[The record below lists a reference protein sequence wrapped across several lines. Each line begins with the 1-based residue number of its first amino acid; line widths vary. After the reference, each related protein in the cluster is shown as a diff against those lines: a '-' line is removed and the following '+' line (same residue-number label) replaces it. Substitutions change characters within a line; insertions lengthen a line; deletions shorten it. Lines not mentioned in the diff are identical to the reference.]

1 MVGMV
6 KHHQDLIINKNDM
19 KKTIIQNFP
28 SKADAF
34 EWVMF
39 KMLDATVGCI
49 TTTQKFRD
57 NDAIIGEDEDV
68 IYVGIYNVEA
78 NV

>member
-1 MVGMV
+1 
-6 KHHQDLIINKNDM
+6 M

-49 TTTQKFRD
+49 TTTQQFRN

-68 IYVGIYNVEA
+68 IYVGIYNVTE

>member
-1 MVGMV
+1 
-6 KHHQDLIINKNDM
+6 M

-28 SKADAF
+28 TKADAY
-34 EWVMF
+34 EWVVF

-49 TTTQKFRD
+49 STTKQFRN
-57 NDAIIGEDEDV
+57 NDAIIGEDENV
-68 IYVGIYNVEA
+68 IYVGIYNVSE

>member
-1 MVGMV
+1 
-6 KHHQDLIINKNDM
+6 M

-39 KMLDATVGCI
+39 KMLDATVGNI
-49 TTTQKFRD
+49 KTTEQFRD

-68 IYVGIYNVEA
+68 IYVGLYNIE
-78 NV
+78 NNDN

>member
-1 MVGMV
+1 
-6 KHHQDLIINKNDM
+6 M
-19 KKTIIQNFP
+19 KKTIIENFP

-49 TTTQKFRD
+49 TTTEQFRD
-57 NDAIIGEDEDV
+57 NDAIIGEDEYV
-68 IYVGIYNVEA
+68 IYVGIYNA
-78 NV
+78 NENV

>member
-1 MVGMV
+1 
-6 KHHQDLIINKNDM
+6 M

-39 KMLDATVGCI
+39 KMLDATVGNI
-49 TTTQKFRD
+49 KTTEQFRD
-57 NDAIIGEDEDV
+57 NDAIIGEDDDV
-68 IYVGIYNVEA
+68 IYVGLYNIE
-78 NV
+78 NNDI

>member
-1 MVGMV
+1 
-6 KHHQDLIINKNDM
+6 M

-28 SKADAF
+28 TKADAY
-34 EWVMF
+34 EWVVF

-49 TTTQKFRD
+49 STTKQFRN

-68 IYVGIYNVEA
+68 IYVGIYNA
-78 NV
+78 NENV

>member
-1 MVGMV
+1 
-6 KHHQDLIINKNDM
+6 M
-19 KKTIIQNFP
+19 KKTISQNFP
-28 SKADAF
+28 TKADAY
-34 EWVMF
+34 EWVVF

-49 TTTQKFRD
+49 STTKQFRN

-68 IYVGIYNVEA
+68 IYVGIYNVTE

>member
-1 MVGMV
+1 
-6 KHHQDLIINKNDM
+6 M

-49 TTTQKFRD
+49 TTTQQFRN

-68 IYVGIYNVEA
+68 IYVGLYNVTE

>member
-1 MVGMV
+1 
-6 KHHQDLIINKNDM
+6 M

-28 SKADAF
+28 TKADAY
-34 EWVMF
+34 EWVVF
-39 KMLDATVGCI
+39 KMLDATIGCI
-49 TTTQKFRD
+49 STTKQFRN

-68 IYVGIYNVEA
+68 IYVGIYNVNE

>member
-1 MVGMV
+1 
-6 KHHQDLIINKNDM
+6 M

-28 SKADAF
+28 TKADAY
-34 EWVMF
+34 EWVVF

-49 TTTQKFRD
+49 STTKQFRN

-68 IYVGIYNVEA
+68 IYVGIYKVEA

>member
-1 MVGMV
+1 
-6 KHHQDLIINKNDM
+6 M

-39 KMLDATVGCI
+39 KMLDATVGNI
-49 TTTQKFRD
+49 KTTEQFRD
-57 NDAIIGEDEDV
+57 NDAIIGEDTDV
-68 IYVGIYNVEA
+68 IYVGLYNIE
-78 NV
+78 NNDI

>member
-1 MVGMV
+1 
-6 KHHQDLIINKNDM
+6 M

-39 KMLDATVGCI
+39 KMLDATVGNVK
-49 TTTQKFRD
+49 TTEKFRD
-57 NDAIIGEDEDV
+57 NDAIIGEDDNV
-68 IYVGIYNVEA
+68 IYVGLYNIE
-78 NV
+78 NNDN

>member
-1 MVGMV
+1 
-6 KHHQDLIINKNDM
+6 M

-39 KMLDATVGCI
+39 KMLDATVGNVK
-49 TTTQKFRD
+49 TTEQFRD
-57 NDAIIGEDEDV
+57 NDAIIGEDDDV
-68 IYVGIYNVEA
+68 IYVGLYNLE
-78 NV
+78 NNDI

>member
-1 MVGMV
+1 
-6 KHHQDLIINKNDM
+6 M

-39 KMLDATVGCI
+39 KMLDATVGNVK
-49 TTTQKFRD
+49 TTEQFRD
-57 NDAIIGEDEDV
+57 NDAIIGEDDNV
-68 IYVGIYNVEA
+68 IYVGLYNIE
-78 NV
+78 NNDN

>member
-1 MVGMV
+1 
-6 KHHQDLIINKNDM
+6 M

-39 KMLDATVGCI
+39 KMLDATVGNI
-49 TTTQKFRD
+49 KTTEQFRD
-57 NDAIIGEDEDV
+57 NDAIIGETDEI
-68 IYVGIYNVEA
+68 IYVGLYNLE
-78 NV
+78 NNDI

>member
-1 MVGMV
+1 
-6 KHHQDLIINKNDM
+6 M

-28 SKADAF
+28 TKADAY
-34 EWVMF
+34 EWVVF

-49 TTTQKFRD
+49 STTKQFRN

-68 IYVGIYNVEA
+68 IYVGIYNVTE

>member
-1 MVGMV
+1 
-6 KHHQDLIINKNDM
+6 M

-39 KMLDATVGCI
+39 KMLDATVGNVK
-49 TTTQKFRD
+49 TTEQFRD

-68 IYVGIYNVEA
+68 IYVGLYNVTE

>member
-1 MVGMV
+1 
-6 KHHQDLIINKNDM
+6 M

-39 KMLDATVGCI
+39 KMLDATVGNI
-49 TTTQKFRD
+49 KTTEQFRN
-57 NDAIIGEDEDV
+57 NDAIIGEDDNV
-68 IYVGIYNVEA
+68 IYVGLYNLE
-78 NV
+78 NNDI

>member
-1 MVGMV
+1 
-6 KHHQDLIINKNDM
+6 M

-28 SKADAF
+28 TKADAY
-34 EWVMF
+34 EWVVF

-49 TTTQKFRD
+49 SRTKQFRN

-68 IYVGIYNVEA
+68 IYVGIYNVTE

>member
-1 MVGMV
+1 
-6 KHHQDLIINKNDM
+6 M

-49 TTTQKFRD
+49 TTTKQFRN

-68 IYVGIYNVEA
+68 IYVGIYNVTE

>member
-1 MVGMV
+1 
-6 KHHQDLIINKNDM
+6 M
-19 KKTIIQNFP
+19 KKTVIQNFP
-28 SKADAF
+28 TKADAY
-34 EWVMF
+34 EWVVF

-49 TTTQKFRD
+49 STTKQFRN

>member
-1 MVGMV
+1 
-6 KHHQDLIINKNDM
+6 M

-39 KMLDATVGCI
+39 KMLDATVGNVK
-49 TTTQKFRD
+49 TTEQFRD
-57 NDAIIGEDEDV
+57 NDAIIGEDDDV
-68 IYVGIYNVEA
+68 IYVGLYNIE
-78 NV
+78 NNDI